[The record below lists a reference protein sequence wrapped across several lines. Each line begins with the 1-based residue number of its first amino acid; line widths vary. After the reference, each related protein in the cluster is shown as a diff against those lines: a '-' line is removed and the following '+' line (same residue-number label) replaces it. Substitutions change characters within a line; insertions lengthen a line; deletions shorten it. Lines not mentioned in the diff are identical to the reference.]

1 MNEPNNLRMRLKEAL
16 DNLWA
21 RVKGLFDGLDERVKD
36 LEEGGGGGGTPGPA
50 GPPGPKGDPGTPAG
64 FGTPTATVDANTGTP
79 SVTVTASGPDTA
91 KVFAFAFHNLKGE
104 SGGGGGGEANIIE
117 SISVNGVDI
126 PPVNKNVN
134 IEVSVPITDAQIDD
148 ICGAS
153 PDGLLAMYRFTASA
167 AAQDIPQ
174 SDATAQWNSS
184 TLTFT
189 ATAHE
194 G

>member
-1 MNEPNNLRMRLKEAL
+1 MNELNNLRMRLKEAL

-64 FGTPTATVDANTGTP
+64 FGTPTATVDANTGIP
-79 SVTVTASGPDTA
+79 SVTVTATGPDTA

-104 SGGGGGGEANIIE
+104 SGGGGGDNTIE

-189 ATAHE
+189 ATAQE